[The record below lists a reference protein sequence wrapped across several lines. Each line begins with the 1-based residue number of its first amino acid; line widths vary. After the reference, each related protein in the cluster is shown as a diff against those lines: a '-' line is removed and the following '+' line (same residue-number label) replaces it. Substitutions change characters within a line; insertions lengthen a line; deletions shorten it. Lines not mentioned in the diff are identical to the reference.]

1 MSIQSQS
8 HETVSARSRTDPRPN
23 YILVGIDTEDAHH
36 IYRTTDETVHVVHTT
51 ERTYRYNLNT
61 CSQCINDWIEYVNAE
76 RGFTTQHLYS
86 SLTNSFLDALEGDD
100 Q

>member
-1 MSIQSQS
+1 MSIQPRTT
-8 HETVSARSRTDPRPN
+8 ETVSARSRTDHRPD

-36 IYRTTDETVHVVHTT
+36 VYRTTDETVYVIHNA
-51 ERTYRYNLNT
+51 ERTYRYDLEAVD
-61 CSQCINDWIEYVNAE
+61 QCINDWIEYVKTE
-76 RGFTTQHLYS
+76 RGFTSQHLYS